1 MGIMG
6 YVGLIL
12 SHNIIALL
20 FTIFLGLTGVIGGI
34 GGIRRIRGMRK
45 IREKIAWMIMSV
57 VFAFGI
63 SSFFWL
69 PALAEKYY
77 TSVDQVITTEGSDYH
92 KHFLYIDQL
101 WDSPWGFA
109 GSAPGREDGMSFKIG
124 KLDILLGVL
133 GVLGIVGA
141 FREKKKKRFSESLA
155 MWMGI
160 VLLGLSI
167 FMTLE
172 SSVIIWDAFS
182 SFMAYIQFPW
192 RFLVFILFFISL
204 YAGGIVALGKNQT
217 MLFIITA
224 VITISVVYVNLKYFN
239 PQAYYHISQSEYESE
254 YYIKWQISKIS
265 DEYLPMIFIL
275 PKSEFEIPHSKF
287 DIESGVV
294 ENQVIKTD
302 EQSATI
308 IVDKTSQLL
317 INTAYFPG
325 WRVFI
330 DDQEVSPTIIE
341 GKMQIFVPQGQHVIR
356 LLFTNTAVRSLA
368 NAISVISS
376 IILFGTIIWLY
387 KNRYEKNDVR

>member
-1 MGIMG
+1 
-6 YVGLIL
+6 
-12 SHNIIALL
+12 
-20 FTIFLGLTGVIGGI
+20 
-34 GGIRRIRGMRK
+34 
-45 IREKIAWMIMSV
+45 
-57 VFAFGI
+57 
-63 SSFFWL
+63 
-69 PALAEKYY
+69 
-77 TSVDQVITTEGSDYH
+77 
-92 KHFLYIDQL
+92 
-101 WDSPWGFA
+101 
-109 GSAPGREDGMSFKIG
+109 
-124 KLDILLGVL
+124 
-133 GVLGIVGA
+133 
-141 FREKKKKRFSESLA
+141 
-155 MWMGI
+155 
-160 VLLGLSI
+160 
-167 FMTLE
+167 
-172 SSVIIWDAFS
+172 
-182 SFMAYIQFPW
+182 
-192 RFLVFILFFISL
+192 
-204 YAGGIVALGKNQT
+204 
-217 MLFIITA
+217 
-224 VITISVVYVNLKYFN
+224 
-239 PQAYYHISQSEYESE
+239 
-254 YYIKWQISKIS
+254 
-265 DEYLPMIFIL
+265 MIFIL